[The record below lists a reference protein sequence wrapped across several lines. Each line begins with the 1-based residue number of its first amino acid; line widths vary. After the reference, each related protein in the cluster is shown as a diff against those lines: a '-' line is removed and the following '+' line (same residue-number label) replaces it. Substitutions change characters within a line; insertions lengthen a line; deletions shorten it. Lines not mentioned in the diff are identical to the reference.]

1 MLFLLLLPGVREE
14 QGRKR
19 EHCRERSQENLT
31 WVELRGAQR
40 AVVAELVGE
49 DQGCSVGTEPTDAS
63 GHGQRREQ
71 TPLRPGKEA
80 SPLTLTLYR
89 IPV

>member
-31 WVELRGAQR
+31 WVEWRGAQR
-40 AVVAELVGE
+40 AVVAELVWE
-49 DQGCSVGTEPTDAS
+49 DQSPQCGNRAHGCIRTWAKKGPDL
-63 GHGQRREQ
+63 
-71 TPLRPGKEA
+71 P
-80 SPLTLTLYR
+80 
-89 IPV
+89 